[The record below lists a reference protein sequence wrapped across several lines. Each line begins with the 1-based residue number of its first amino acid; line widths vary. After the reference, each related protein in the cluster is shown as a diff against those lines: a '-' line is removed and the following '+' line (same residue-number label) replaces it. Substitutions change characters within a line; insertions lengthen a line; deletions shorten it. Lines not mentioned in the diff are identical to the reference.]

1 MKNGRIDQLEKLEAE
16 LKECRAVLR
25 DVKSMLAFA
34 LTDADRKQLI
44 RYIERVLEKTKGGQ
58 PDETT

>member
-1 MKNGRIDQLEKLEAE
+1 MKNGWIDQLFKLEAE
-16 LKECRAVLR
+16 MKECRAVLR

-44 RYIERVLEKTKGGQ
+44 RYIERVLEKTKGG
-58 PDETT
+58 ETE

>member
-1 MKNGRIDQLEKLEAE
+1 MENQWIKKLKELETD

-34 LTDADRKQLI
+34 LADADRKQLI

-58 PDETT
+58 NE